1 MSSLKM
7 GVFDKFKGLFNRKEE
22 EPQEPM
28 LTCAR
33 CNLEYPESSMIIGDT
48 TVYCPDCH
56 EKAKKE
62 AAEEEFRRKQ
72 AVALQRTKYYCY
84 DCKFHFS
91 RKKGFMLR
99 LCPNCGSE
107 NFVEEDKLI

>member
-1 MSSLKM
+1 M
-7 GVFDKFKGLFNRKEE
+7 GVFDWIKGRFSSEE
-22 EPQEPM
+22 EQQEPM
-28 LTCAR
+28 IACAR
-33 CNLEYPESSMIIGDT
+33 CNFEYPESSMIIGDT
-48 TVYCPDCH
+48 AVYCPDCH

-91 RKKGFMLR
+91 RKKDFMLR

-107 NFVEEDKLI
+107 NFVEQDKLI